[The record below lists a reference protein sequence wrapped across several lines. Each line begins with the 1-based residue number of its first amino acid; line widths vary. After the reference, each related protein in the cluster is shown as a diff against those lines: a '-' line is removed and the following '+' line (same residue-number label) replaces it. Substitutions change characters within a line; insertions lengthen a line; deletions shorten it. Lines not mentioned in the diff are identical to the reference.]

1 MKLAIIGYGRLGRA
15 IGRAWEKAGG
25 EIVAKISS
33 PDSWDANDLDADI
46 AVECT
51 TPNSAVKN
59 LTKCIEAGLPVVTGT
74 TGWLDDLKFIEEL
87 AISKKS
93 CVFYAT
99 NFSIGVHLT
108 NKMAA
113 QMTKLLKS
121 FDEYSPMITESHHIH
136 KLDKPSG
143 TAITLSEVV
152 KKASDIKHINI
163 DSIREGEI
171 IGTHEL
177 IWDSEIDQIS
187 LKHHAKSRQ
196 GFANGAVKSLFW
208 LFEKNKYGDYGVFT
222 MEHLIDTIS

>member
-1 MKLAIIGYGRLGRA
+1 MKLAIIGYGKLGKA
-15 IGRAWEKAGG
+15 IGHAWEKAGG
-25 EIVAKISS
+25 EIVAQISS
-33 PDSWDANDLDADI
+33 SDSWNANDLNADI

-51 TPNSAVKN
+51 TPSSAVKN

-74 TGWLDDLKFIEEL
+74 TGWLDDLQIIEDL
-87 AISKKS
+87 AKSKKS

-113 QMTKLLKS
+113 QMTQLLKS

-152 KKASDIKHINI
+152 KKAGEIENINI
-163 DSIREGEI
+163 DSKREGEI

-177 IWDSEIDQIS
+177 IWESEIDQIS

-208 LFEKNKYGDYGVFT
+208 LYEKNKNGDYGVFT

>member
-1 MKLAIIGYGRLGRA
+1 MLKVVEVGVWL
-15 IGRAWEKAGG
+15 KP
-25 EIVAKISS
+25 SS
-33 PDSWDANDLDADI
+33 DSWNANDLNADI

-51 TPNSAVKN
+51 TPSSAVKN

-74 TGWLDDLKFIEEL
+74 TGWLDDLQIIEDL
-87 AISKKS
+87 AKSKKT

-108 NKMAA
+108 NKMAT
-113 QMTKLLKS
+113 QMTQLLKS

-152 KKASDIKHINI
+152 KKAGEIENINI
-163 DSIREGEI
+163 DSKRAGEI

-177 IWDSEIDQIS
+177 IWESEIDQIS

-208 LFEKNKYGDYGVFT
+208 LYEKNKNGDYGVFT

>member
-1 MKLAIIGYGRLGRA
+1 MKLAIIGYGKLGKA
-15 IGRAWEKAGG
+15 IGYAWEKAGG
-25 EIVAKISS
+25 EIVAQISS
-33 PDSWDANDLDADI
+33 SDSWNANDLNADI

-51 TPNSAVKN
+51 TPSSAVKN
-59 LTKCIEAGLPVVTGT
+59 LTKCIEAELPVVTGT
-74 TGWLDDLKFIEEL
+74 TGWLDDLQIIEDL
-87 AISKKS
+87 AKSKKA

-99 NFSIGVHLT
+99 NFSIGVHIS
-108 NKMAA
+108 NKIAA
-113 QMTKLLKS
+113 QMTQLLKS

-152 KKASDIKHINI
+152 KKAGEIENINI
-163 DSIREGEI
+163 DSKREGEI

-177 IWDSEIDQIS
+177 IWESEIDQIS

-196 GFANGAVKSLFW
+196 GFADGAVKSLFW
-208 LFEKNKYGDYGVFT
+208 LYEKNKNGDYGVFT

>member
-1 MKLAIIGYGRLGRA
+1 MKLAIIGYGKLGKA
-15 IGRAWEKAGG
+15 IGHAWEKAGG
-25 EIVAKISS
+25 EIVAQISRS
-33 PDSWDANDLDADI
+33 DSWNANDLNADI

-51 TPNSAVKN
+51 TPSSAVKN

-74 TGWLDDLKFIEEL
+74 TGWLDDIQIIEDL
-87 AISKKS
+87 AKSKKT

-108 NKMAA
+108 NKMAS
-113 QMTKLLKS
+113 QMTQLLKS

-152 KKASDIKHINI
+152 KKAGEIENINI
-163 DSIREGEI
+163 DSKREGEI

-177 IWDSEIDQIS
+177 IWESEIDQIS

-208 LFEKNKYGDYGVFT
+208 LYEKNKNGDYGVFT

>member
-1 MKLAIIGYGRLGRA
+1 MKLAIIGYGKLGKA
-15 IGRAWEKAGG
+15 IGHAWEKAGG
-25 EIVAKISS
+25 EIVAQISS
-33 PDSWDANDLDADI
+33 SDSWNANDLNADI

-51 TPNSAVKN
+51 TPSSAVKN

-74 TGWLDDLKFIEEL
+74 TGWLDDIQIIEDL
-87 AISKKS
+87 AKSKKT

-108 NKMAA
+108 NKMAS
-113 QMTKLLKS
+113 QMTQLLKS

-152 KKASDIKHINI
+152 KKAGEIENINI
-163 DSIREGEI
+163 DSKREGEI

-177 IWDSEIDQIS
+177 IWESEIDQIT

-208 LFEKNKYGDYGVFT
+208 LYEKNKNGDYGVFT

>member
-1 MKLAIIGYGRLGRA
+1 MKLAIIGYGKLGKA
-15 IGRAWEKAGG
+15 IGQAWEKAGG
-25 EIVAKISS
+25 EIVAQISS
-33 PDSWDANDLDADI
+33 SDSWNANDLNADI

-51 TPNSAVKN
+51 TPSSAVKN

-74 TGWLDDLKFIEEL
+74 TGWLDDIQIIEDL
-87 AISKKS
+87 AKSKKT

-108 NKMAA
+108 NKMAS
-113 QMTKLLKS
+113 QMTQLLKT

-152 KKASDIKHINI
+152 KKAGEIENINI
-163 DSIREGEI
+163 DSIREGKI

-177 IWDSEIDQIS
+177 IWESEIDQIS

-208 LFEKNKYGDYGVFT
+208 LYEKNKNGDYGVFT